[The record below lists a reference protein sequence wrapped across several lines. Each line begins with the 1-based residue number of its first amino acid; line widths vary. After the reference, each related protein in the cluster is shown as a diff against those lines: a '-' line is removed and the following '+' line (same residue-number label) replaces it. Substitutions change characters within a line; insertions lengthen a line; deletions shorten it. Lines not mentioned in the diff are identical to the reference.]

1 MDAYHLR
8 SNQQNDNIA
17 LTVMSFD
24 HLQLCSVIPSV
35 GGGGNV
41 RIISD
46 TREGVRCIHCLESQ
60 LSIVDD
66 PPTMWITIFSLKLKM
81 IVSSSNETWFEHN
94 L

>member
-1 MDAYHLR
+1 VDAYHLR

-35 GGGGNV
+35 SGNV

-46 TREGVRCIHCLESQ
+46 TREGVRRIDCLQSQ

-66 PPTMWITIFSLKLKM
+66 PSTMWITIFSLKLKM